1 MVETLCNKL
10 TLRIRKSMPDVDD
23 ERAEIINYGLQ
34 LLIGE
39 IPKFFILL
47 LIAYLC
53 GVLKQA
59 MIVLLIVT
67 PYRVVSGGA
76 HFTTHIECI
85 IATSLFYTGNALI
98 SKYLVL
104 NNIAKYLIVFVT
116 WIISIVIIKRYAP
129 ADTEAVP
136 ILREKERKLKRI
148 LSYIVA
154 TTMLVLAI
162 LVKNTIISNMLLIAT
177 ILQTIA
183 LTPFMY
189 RIARNKYGYAEYI
202 KNNK

>member
-53 GVLKQA
+53 GVLKLA

-104 NNIAKYLIVFVT
+104 ADIAKYIIVAVT
-116 WIISIVIIKRYAP
+116 WITSMVIIKLYAP

-136 ILREKERKLKRI
+136 ILREKERKLKRT

-154 TTMLVLAI
+154 TTMLILSI
-162 LVKNTIISNMLLIAT
+162 LVKNRIISNMILIAT

-189 RIARNKYGYAEYI
+189 KIARNKYGYAEYI